1 MIPCKP
7 SKLKIK
13 TRELSHYCW
22 PELGRF
28 WINAVDSTSLFVGHI
43 FYLLDKWAIEQY
55 PFCSWRLYFPMTNDY
70 SDGLS
75 ARQSWDCLSTLWPL
89 AMSLYII
96 LISNNQGLGWW
107 WMGWRAKMA
116 SARTL
121 GAPPAPFPDWL
132 RAPSRDWALGQSA
145 AVYGPSPEEGTGE
158 GEVWG
163 GDTLEGHG
171 SWLSN
176 SQRPDTA

>member
-1 MIPCKP
+1 MVTEILALDPLPC
-7 SKLKIK
+7 LDC
-13 TRELSHYCW
+13 LSAS
-22 PELGRF
+22 F
-28 WINAVDSTSLFVGHI
+28 AVDSISLFVGHI
-43 FYLLDKWAIEQY
+43 FYLLDKWAV
-55 PFCSWRLYFPMTNDY
+55 PLLLLTLVFSNDH

-132 RAPSRDWALGQSA
+132 RAPSRDWALGQSDFVIRCDNYPTIKLA
-145 AVYGPSPEEGTGE
+145 RDNLTR
-158 GEVWG
+158 
-163 GDTLEGHG
+163 L
-171 SWLSN
+171 SWLIPFN
-176 SQRPDTA
+176 Q